1 MSSILRFVIF
11 VSGPSLMEQYLWFTS
26 FLANTSI
33 SRVIVNDVSLTCFTV
48 NFFLEDF
55 HNILP
60 VNLCFA
66 KILLWRSLDKPLDY
80 VYIEQEDLALA
91 GETSFGSW
99 ELHKLSS
106 PEDSLSLSVVS
117 SESVDCVSLKSSL
130 SLSLFSSTCRNNKI
144 NSFLKLQ
151 TMVDDLGAKKWLQER
166 CKRKNLK

>member
-33 SRVIVNDVSLTCFTV
+33 SWVIVNDVSLSCFTV
-48 NFFLEDF
+48 NFFLRTF
-55 HNILP
+55 TTSSLSTCALP
-60 VNLCFA
+60 KTAL
-66 KILLWRSLDKPLDY
+66 KITWQAFRLY
-80 VYIEQEDLALA
+80 VHRAGRLGP

-99 ELHKLSS
+99 ELQKLSS

-151 TMVDDLGAKKWLQER
+151 TMVDDLGAKKWLQES
-166 CKRKNLK
+166 CKRNNLW